1 MPHQAEI
8 IAVGTELLLGNIAN
22 TNAQFLS
29 ELLASA
35 GVNVLYHTAVGDNP
49 GRLRQVVDIARRRC
63 DLLVFTGGLGPTY
76 DDLTKET
83 VADCFGL
90 PLDFH
95 PEVLEEIR
103 HYFDAVFRRPM
114 PECNR
119 QQAMLPR
126 GCTVLHNP
134 VGTAPGCIFTVE
146 GVTVVLLPG
155 VPMECRYLAE
165 HALLPWLQGESSE
178 IICSHELRIF
188 GLTEPRVQELL
199 GDLMDEAQ
207 NPSLAPYAKTG
218 EVLLRLTAKGE
229 SEDECQEK
237 MAPLFWDVRA
247 RLGDCLYG
255 VDVASLEEV
264 VLGQLL
270 EQGLTL
276 SAAESCTGGL
286 IAKRITDLPGASR
299 AFLGGVVSYTNAV
312 KQTALGVPEALLAE
326 YGPVSEPVARAMA
339 QGVQHLT
346 GSDLAV
352 SVTGLA
358 GPGGDER
365 GNPEG
370 LVYIGLAW
378 DGGSLVKQLSLGTGR
393 ARVRHMAASHALDI
407 IRRRLGGLPVEGEVI
422 WQTTTQTP

>member
-8 IAVGTELLLGNIAN
+8 IAVGTELLLGDIAN

-95 PEVLEEIR
+95 PEVLEEIQ
-103 HYFDAVFRRPM
+103 HYFDTVFCRPM

-134 VGTAPGCIFTVE
+134 VGTAPGCSFTVA
-146 GVTVVLLPG
+146 GVTAVLLPG
-155 VPMECRYLAE
+155 VPSECRYLAE

-178 IICSHELRIF
+178 TICSHELRTF

-218 EVLLRLTAKGE
+218 EVLLRLTAKGKD
-229 SEDECQEK
+229 EDECQEK
-237 MAPLFWDVRA
+237 MAPLLWDVRT

-264 VLGQLL
+264 VLETLL
-270 EQGLTL
+270 SRGLTL

-286 IAKRITDLPGASR
+286 IAKRLTELPGASG
-299 AFLGGVVSYTNAV
+299 AFLGGVVSYTNGV
-312 KQTALGVPEALLAE
+312 KQAALGVPETLLQQ

-339 QGVQHLT
+339 QGVRRLT

-378 DGGSLVKQLSLGTGR
+378 ADGSLVKKLELGRGR
-393 ARVRHMAASHALDI
+393 SRVRHMAASHALDI